1 MYHLRNGLSVDS
13 VFGWCIIADLYAKNQ
28 MGGEDVLQ
36 ETVRNLLKTNC
47 SGNQLTIIA
56 SVLMWMKAYKSEA
69 MILQH
74 MLANGMEMNAKTQE
88 RLHSLTNGGGK
99 APGSFEVKSSGILDR
114 LLI

>member
-74 MLANGMEMNAKTQE
+74 MLANGMDWCTL
-88 RLHSLTNGGGK
+88 RC
-99 APGSFEVKSSGILDR
+99 PSF
-114 LLI
+114 

>member
-1 MYHLRNGLSVDS
+1 MDS

-56 SVLMWMKAYKSEA
+56 SALM
-69 MILQH
+69 
-74 MLANGMEMNAKTQE
+74 
-88 RLHSLTNGGGK
+88 
-99 APGSFEVKSSGILDR
+99 
-114 LLI
+114 